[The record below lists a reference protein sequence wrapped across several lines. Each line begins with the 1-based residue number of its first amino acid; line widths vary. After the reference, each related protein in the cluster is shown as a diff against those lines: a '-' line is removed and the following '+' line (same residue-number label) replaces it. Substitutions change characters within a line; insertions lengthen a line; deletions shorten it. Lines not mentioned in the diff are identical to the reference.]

1 MQFSFPP
8 ASPSRWLKWSPP
20 SSSWPSSTPPASAS
34 NPTSPSSMRC
44 TSPSVSWQI
53 QIEFLQ
59 FSLRKSHL
67 QKQLSWDLRPWKGLA
82 SFRQYVEVGL
92 GLIAWWEHFCK
103 FSIYINGAQWGGGWG
118 GWNFWSDENCWWQQ
132 LSWQN
137 LGLHSYQDDVPLSAR
152 EHLCLAVGGPIPG
165 ILVMIVWFRPCF
177 IFDVAVDGKIMINA
191 LQWLKNPNSTHRRNR
206 SEKLWLVLARE
217 RFKQRE
223 CSLVFRIFYFA
234 MFMKWILH
242 LIPLKYCTV

>member
-103 FSIYINGAQWGGGWG
+103 FSIYINGAQWGGGLRGVKFLVWWKLLMKATIMTKPWTPYSPRWCPSRCQG
-118 GWNFWSDENCWWQQ
+118 TSLSCCWWPHT
-132 LSWQN
+132 WYF
-137 LGLHSYQDDVPLSAR
+137 GDDSLISA
-152 EHLCLAVGGPIPG
+152 L
-165 ILVMIVWFRPCF
+165 FY
-177 IFDVAVDGKIMINA
+177 
-191 LQWLKNPNSTHRRNR
+191 
-206 SEKLWLVLARE
+206 LW
-217 RFKQRE
+217 
-223 CSLVFRIFYFA
+223 CSC
-234 MFMKWILH
+234 WW
-242 LIPLKYCTV
+242 